1 LAVKKRHENKLSV
14 AEIGMCGKTIQ
25 DRIRNNNIRGR
36 VWVAPIVE
44 KMAKTR
50 LSGLGIVERRH
61 VDYVVRRVCQME
73 ENQITRTRGRPRKT
87 IKKDLEVG

>member
-1 LAVKKRHENKLSV
+1 
-14 AEIGMCGKTIQ
+14 
-25 DRIRNNNIRGR
+25 
-36 VWVAPIVE
+36 
-44 KMAKTR
+44 MAKTR

-87 IKKDLEVG
+87 IKRKFDRIS